1 MVRHNRGF
9 TLIELMITVAIIGIL
24 AALAIP
30 AYEKY
35 IARAQVT
42 EALNLI
48 IGLKSDFTSSYGE
61 TGACPA
67 NGVSGYGAPTFYSGN
82 YVEKI
87 DFGGP
92 IGSVTDS
99 TCSITV
105 TFKNSGVSPALYGK
119 TIIAAMIIGTGASG
133 TSGWE
138 MSQAA
143 TGGTV
148 PPEYLPRTIR

>member
-42 EALNLI
+42 EAMNLI

-61 TGACPA
+61 TGSCPV
-67 NGVSGYGAPTFYSGN
+67 NGDSGYGAPSYYSGK
-82 YVEKI
+82 YVEKV

-92 IGSVTDS
+92 LGAVADS

-119 TIIAAMIIGTGASG
+119 TIIAAMTIGATSSG
-133 TSGWE
+133 TSDWE
-138 MSQAA
+138 MSQSV